1 MDSNHHTI
9 IIIGGGPIGLACALE
24 ARKAGLDYLILEK
37 GTLVNSLYN
46 YPVNMT
52 FFSTSERL
60 EIGGIPFVSNNAKPT
75 RPEALEYY
83 RRVALSNHVNIHLFE
98 EVEKVS
104 SRFPVTG
111 NRDQVTSFSVATNK
125 STYTAD
131 YIIIATGFYD
141 IPTN

>member
-1 MDSNHHTI
+1 MKNFFDI

-24 ARKAGLDYLILEK
+24 AKRKDLRYIIIEK

-60 EIGGIPFVSNNAKPT
+60 EIGDVPFVSNNPKPT

-83 RRVALSNHVNIHLFE
+83 RRVALSYHVNIHLFE
-98 EVEKVS
+98 KVIEVKGQGTRNKEQGTRNKEQESYKVI
-104 SRFPVTG
+104 T
-111 NRDQVTSFSVATNK
+111 
-125 STYTAD
+125 
-131 YIIIATGFYD
+131 
-141 IPTN
+141 